1 MQAAEIVATIMEI
14 DQMTMKKMTLS
25 NFDDS
30 LPLET
35 SFVSLDQTVVFGT
48 IIGNNLVLVT
58 DCVIFST
65 MD

>member
-1 MQAAEIVATIMEI
+1 MQAAKITATITEV

-25 NFDDS
+25 TFDDS
-30 LPLET
+30 LPFET
-35 SFVSLDQTVVFGT
+35 SFVSLDQKVVFVT

-58 DCVIFST
+58 NFVTFST